1 MSEVDLAVRLKRA
14 GLRWTPAN
22 GDRFHVPDRDL
33 DDEVF
38 VISDLVVEVRDL
50 PTGRLLAFNGTTEW
64 ALDSIEAD
72 EVVWLPREDQL
83 RRLLSGAFVS
93 LEAVPHGFVVTVR
106 GPDGTP
112 VRHVDLAAETA
123 LARAVLAT
131 LPQGR

>member
-14 GLRWTPAN
+14 GLRWTPVE

-33 DDEVF
+33 DEQVF

-72 EVVWLPREDQL
+72 DVVWLPREDQL
-83 RRLLSGAFVS
+83 RTLLGDAFVS
-93 LEAVPHGFVVTVR
+93 LTAVPGGFAVTTRDV
-106 GPDGTP
+106 DGSQT
-112 VRHVDLAAETA
+112 RHVDLTAEGA
-123 LARAVLAT
+123 LARAVLAS
-131 LPQGR
+131 L